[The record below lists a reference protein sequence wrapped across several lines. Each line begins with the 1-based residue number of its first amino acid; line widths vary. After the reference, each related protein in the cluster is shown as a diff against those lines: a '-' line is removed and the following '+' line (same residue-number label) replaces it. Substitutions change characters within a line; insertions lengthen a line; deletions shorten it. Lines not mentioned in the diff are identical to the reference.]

1 MIASLSTIVSVMS
14 FIVLMFLCTT
24 VELRVFETA
33 KTATE
38 PF

>member
-1 MIASLSTIVSVMS
+1 
-14 FIVLMFLCTT
+14 MFLCTT
-24 VELRVFETA
+24 IELRVFETA

>member
-1 MIASLSTIVSVMS
+1 MVSVIS
-14 FIVLMFLCTT
+14 VIVLMFLCTT
-24 VELRVFETA
+24 IELRVFETA